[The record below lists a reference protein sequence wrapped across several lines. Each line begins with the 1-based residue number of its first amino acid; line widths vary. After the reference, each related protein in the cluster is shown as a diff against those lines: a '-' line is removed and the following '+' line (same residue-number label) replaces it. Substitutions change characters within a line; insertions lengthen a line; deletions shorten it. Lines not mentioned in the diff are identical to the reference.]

1 LEWSPAPTKNKQVT
15 VCALCPTTAGMFS
28 SCTRQRAGTSEPGIS
43 EARLLAHKPTAK
55 KPPLHASCTLE
66 YSVHMCLAVNIHD
79 GKCPCQHRHARRNIR
94 IVHKNKKD
102 SESIVTSTLL
112 FSKHLVWSS
121 CIHILGATTFSY
133 KSWKLQKFGERT
145 PEVLECTN
153 LWGAHTRTICMNSI
167 VIHTL
172 S

>member
-1 LEWSPAPTKNKQVT
+1 MEWSPAPTKNKQVT

-43 EARLLAHKPTAK
+43 EARLPAHKHTAK
-55 KPPLHASCTLE
+55 KPPLHAFCTLE

-94 IVHKNKKD
+94 IVLKNKKD

-121 CIHILGATTFSY
+121 CIQILGATTFSY
-133 KSWKLQKFGERT
+133 KSLKHQKFGEPT
-145 PEVLECTN
+145 PELLECTN

-167 VIHTL
+167 VIDTL
-172 S
+172 A